1 MAITIKDVAKAAN
14 VAPSTVSRVISDS
27 RHISEKTKK
36 KVRQVMN
43 ELGYHTNLNARG
55 LVQQSTKTLG
65 VVLKYSKSDAWKLGN
80 LFVSEVLQ
88 GISAHCQQHGYSIM
102 ITTGSTEEEIYKDV
116 GRMVQGKQVDGI
128 IVLYAKK
135 NDKVVPFL
143 LEKAIPFSV
152 VGKPM
157 ERMNEI
163 MFVDNDN
170 MQAAKDATEFLIH
183 RNHSRIG
190 FIGDNPTFQVI
201 QDRVEG
207 YYKALEEHGIRR
219 DASYV
224 KFVHTPEEEGAVVEE
239 FLIMEAKPTALVI
252 STPLQ
257 GVGVLKALHKRGVH
271 VPDEISLVV
280 FNKTLITEMSI
291 PVLTSIDTEAFQLGY
306 EASRGVVELINN
318 PDTFKRSVI
327 IPAKIEPRESHR
339 KLTKDNSSVI
349 NVTME

>member
-1 MAITIKDVAKAAN
+1 M
-14 VAPSTVSRVISDS
+14 
-27 RHISEKTKK
+27 
-36 KVRQVMN
+36 
-43 ELGYHTNLNARG
+43 
-55 LVQQSTKTLG
+55 
-65 VVLKYSKSDAWKLGN
+65 
-80 LFVSEVLQ
+80 
-88 GISAHCQQHGYSIM
+88 
-102 ITTGSTEEEIYKDV
+102 
-116 GRMVQGKQVDGI
+116 
-128 IVLYAKK
+128 
-135 NDKVVPFL
+135 
-143 LEKAIPFSV
+143 
-152 VGKPM
+152 
-157 ERMNEI
+157 
-163 MFVDNDN
+163 
-170 MQAAKDATEFLIH
+170 
-183 RNHSRIG
+183 
-190 FIGDNPTFQVI
+190 
-201 QDRVEG
+201 
-207 YYKALEEHGIRR
+207 
-219 DASYV
+219 